1 MANSC
6 LKNFKNLQTRSL
18 VGAKIHDSINSS
30 SPLRFGGDAGQV
42 CILSRSN
49 LALFQKVV
57 EIIGC
62 HKTEVP
68 TNPLKIFIVGVCCCL
83 LFLFKILKDLIL
95 SFFFYV
101 ESGHSWL
108 RRACG
113 IRSSSQ
119 RRLEK

>member
-6 LKNFKNLQTRSL
+6 LRNFKNLQNRCL

-42 CILSRSN
+42 CILSRTN

-62 HKTEVP
+62 HRSEVP
-68 TNPLKIFIVGVCCCL
+68 ENPLKIFIVGVCIAHL
-83 LFLFKILKDLIL
+83 YLK
-95 SFFFYV
+95 Y
-101 ESGHSWL
+101 
-108 RRACG
+108 
-113 IRSSSQ
+113 Q
-119 RRLEK
+119 RI